1 MSSPHESPAQ
11 RPLDVCAEAPKPGA
25 ALEIADLSVG
35 YGAVPVVREASLT
48 VRAGEVVALLGAN
61 GAGKTTL
68 LLSAA
73 GVLRPSHGAVR
84 VLGRSVLGR
93 RPHQVAA
100 AGLVLVPDDRGVFHT
115 LTVRENLRLGRGD
128 DLDRALD
135 LFPALRPLLGRR
147 CGLLSGGEQQMLA
160 VAKALQARPRVL
172 LVDELSLGLAP
183 VIVQKLLPTLR
194 QLAREQDIAVLLV
207 EQHTHVALDV
217 ADRAYVMRRGR
228 IVLEGEAGEL
238 NASRELLETSY
249 LTEKVGG
256 VA

>member
-1 MSSPHESPAQ
+1 
-11 RPLDVCAEAPKPGA
+11 
-25 ALEIADLSVG
+25 
-35 YGAVPVVREASLT
+35 
-48 VRAGEVVALLGAN
+48 
-61 GAGKTTL
+61 
-68 LLSAA
+68 
-73 GVLRPSHGAVR
+73 
-84 VLGRSVLGR
+84 
-93 RPHQVAA
+93 
-100 AGLVLVPDDRGVFHT
+100 
-115 LTVRENLRLGRGD
+115 
-128 DLDRALD
+128 
-135 LFPALRPLLGRR
+135 
-147 CGLLSGGEQQMLA
+147 MLA